1 MTDINPKRG
10 EISIKLGEKEY
21 KGRVTLDAMMKIET
35 SMNMGLLQ
43 IAQRL
48 SDGALTLN
56 EMGTII
62 TPVIRGGGN
71 DITQNDVLKMVWDN
85 GTMNCFKIVS
95 DIISNALNPD
105 EGDAKKKEAIA
116 EAS

>member
-10 EISIKLGEKEY
+10 EILIKLGDKEY
-21 KGRVTLDAMMKIET
+21 KGKVTLDAMMKIET

-48 SDGALTLN
+48 SDGGLTLN

-71 DITQNDVLKMVWDN
+71 DLTQIDVLKMVWDS
-85 GTMNCFKIVS
+85 GTMHCFKIVS

-105 EGDAKKKEAIA
+105 SDDAKKKEPIV